1 MYWHQNF
8 LPLVLVQALKIQALY
23 LCCKNFCQQT
33 LPNLHFSCTSP
44 QLTRKTINT
53 DTAGRHQAAFV
64 FHSLSLLS
72 SSSFALLRQMW
83 SASWGLQSLAKGMTN
98 FPSPKCIPQSPKSQV
113 QEANTL
119 LAECVIDVWLRV
131 VWSQHIL
138 YASEKIISFTLGGA
152 LGCFFNHQSWQ
163 EPTGSLRDTDGFIH
177 RYKAK
182 TLGMLMSWSC
192 KLWLNP
198 SVVLL
203 HTAWSIMYAVRWS
216 YSIVHPRRKSNPI
229 CHCLE
234 INQNWSSLK
243 KKNNSASLHQQIHFS
258 SGLKTEV

>member
-1 MYWHQNF
+1 MAIKRYISVHNNRYQYSQSINVLESEVLPTCVGPSTQNTST
-8 LPLVLVQALKIQALY
+8 LLVLLI
-23 LCCKNFCQQT
+23 
-33 LPNLHFSCTSP
+33 
-44 QLTRKTINT
+44 
-53 DTAGRHQAAFV
+53 
-64 FHSLSLLS
+64 LLS
-72 SSSFALLRQMW
+72 VNTAKSSPFLHSTSAHPENNQHWHSGKTSGYICLSFPISSIFFFCSVW
-83 SASWGLQSLAKGMTN
+83 SASWGLHSLAKETTN
-98 FPSPKCIPQSPKSQV
+98 FLAPKCIPQSPKSQV
-113 QEANTL
+113 QEANTI
-119 LAECVIDVWLRV
+119 LAESVIDVWLRV
-131 VWSQHIL
+131 AWSQHIL

-152 LGCFFNHQSWQ
+152 CSRFSNHQSWQ

-203 HTAWSIMYAVRWS
+203 HTAWSIIHAVRWS

-234 INQNWSSLK
+234 INQNWSS
-243 KKNNSASLHQQIHFS
+243 F
-258 SGLKTEV
+258 